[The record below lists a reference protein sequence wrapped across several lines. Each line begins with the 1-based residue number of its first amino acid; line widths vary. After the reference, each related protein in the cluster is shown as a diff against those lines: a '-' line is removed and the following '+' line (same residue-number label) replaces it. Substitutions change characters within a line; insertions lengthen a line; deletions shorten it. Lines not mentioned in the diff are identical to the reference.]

1 LSERPLGHARD
12 GPAPFGGAAPAL
24 LFAAGAAATGAGIYV
39 IAVSKISPHPVAQSL
54 LTAVVCLTFVGAGAV
69 ALRLQPYA
77 RFGLLLAAVGFAS
90 LISVLHEANEAVPYT
105 IGVLA
110 SNVVFAVLVH
120 AFLAFPG
127 GRLCERRAR
136 LLAAAAYLNV
146 LVLQAIAI
154 LFDPLTRY
162 ESDHPRNLALVDSHA
177 ALATG
182 LEELEAVIA
191 AAIALAV
198 VVVLTRRARAATP
211 AARRQLV
218 PVLIGGTFAL
228 LFFSLGLFLAPVSSR
243 AGLVG
248 FGLGLLAA
256 LALPAAFLATLVQ
269 GRLSRAAV
277 GELLLELRDPDR
289 PPDLEDAMRRALGD
303 PSLRLGRL
311 RPEQGYVDSAGT
323 PLVLPAPGDVQ
334 VVTPILHQGE
344 TIGVLVHDR
353 SLKLRRELLD
363 AVSAAA
369 GFALANERALHD
381 VQLAEQRSRALL
393 DAIPDGMLRLT
404 RDGTA
409 LDIRP
414 DAHTALLGPPEEMIG
429 RNIRDLLPSE
439 IADLVIPCIER
450 TLGSSSL
457 NTIEYELS
465 IGGVSRWKEARMVPS
480 GDGEVVAM
488 SRDITEQRQAE
499 SEQKRLAAEQASLRR
514 VATLVAGNAAPEQ
527 VFQTVTEEVC
537 RLLGLR
543 TAVLHR
549 FESAGTS
556 AIVGKFGEPTGR
568 FELGNVVDLE
578 GGAALEVLRTGAPA
592 RSDYAELVGTGAL
605 ELRGLGF
612 RGSVGV
618 PITVAGVTWGALVV
632 ALREEEILPLETER
646 RLQAF
651 AELVG
656 LAVGSAD
663 ARDALAASRLR
674 IIEASDTER
683 RRLERN
689 LHDGAQ
695 QRLVALM
702 VGLRLAQAE
711 LKTRP
716 AEAGALLESLTEE
729 LTEALTEL
737 REIAQGIHPAV
748 LTERGLGAALDVL
761 GARTP
766 LPVSLD
772 VRLPE
777 RLPEPVETAAY
788 YAASE
793 ALANVVKHSHATRAS
808 VRVERFDG
816 LVRVEVSD
824 DGVGGADPER
834 GSGLRGL
841 RDRVDTLDGI
851 LRVESP
857 PGQGTHVRVELP
869 VRSESRVRVEVER

>member
-1 LSERPLGHARD
+1 MTALSHARD
-12 GPAPFGGAAPAL
+12 WPAAGNWAEPAL
-24 LFAAGAAATGAGIYV
+24 LFAAGVAATGGAVYV
-39 IAVSKISPHPVAQSL
+39 IAVSNISPHPIAQSL
-54 LTAVVCLTFVGAGAV
+54 VTTVVCLTFVGTGAL

-90 LISVLHEANEAVPYT
+90 LISVLHEANGPTAYT
-105 IGVLA
+105 IGLLA

-120 AFLAFPG
+120 AFLAFPS
-127 GRLCERRAR
+127 GRLGSRSAR
-136 LLAAAAYLNV
+136 LLAAAAYLDV
-146 LVLQAIAI
+146 LALQAVAV

-162 ESDHPRNLALVDSHA
+162 HSDHPRNLALVDSHA

-182 LEELEAVIA
+182 LEELEAAIA

-228 LFFSLGLFLAPVSSR
+228 LFFALGLFLAPLSSH

-289 PPDLEDAMRRALGD
+289 PPDLEDALRRALGD

-311 RPEQGYVDSAGT
+311 RSDEGYVDQAGA
-323 PLVLPAPGDVQ
+323 PLVLPPPGDVQ
-334 VVTPILHQGE
+334 VATPILHQGDA
-344 TIGVLVHDR
+344 IGVLVHDR

-369 GFALANERALHD
+369 SFALANERALHD
-381 VQLAEQRSRALL
+381 AQLAEQRSRALL
-393 DAIPDGMLRLT
+393 DAIPDGMLRIT
-404 RDGTA
+404 RDGMA

-414 DAHTALLGPPEEMIG
+414 DTHSALLGPPEELVG
-429 RNIRDLLPSE
+429 HSVHDLLPSE
-439 IADLVIPCIER
+439 LATRVLDCVRR
-450 TLGSSSL
+450 TLDSGTL
-457 NTIEYELS
+457 NTIEYELT
-465 IGGVSRWKEARMVPS
+465 IDGVARWKEARMVPS
-480 GDGEVVAM
+480 GQGEVVAM
-488 SRDITEQRQAE
+488 SRDFTEQRRAE
-499 SEQKRLAAEQASLRR
+499 AEQQRLGAEQASLRR

-549 FESAGTS
+549 FEDAQTS
-556 AIVGKFGEPTGR
+556 TIVGKFGEPTGR
-568 FELGNVVDLE
+568 FELGNVVQLE
-578 GGAALEVLRTGAPA
+578 TGAALEVLRTGAPA
-592 RSDYAELVGTGAL
+592 RSDYTDLVGTGAV
-605 ELRGLGF
+605 ELRALGF

-632 ALREEEILPLETER
+632 VLREEEVLPLETER

-656 LAVGSAD
+656 LAVASAD
-663 ARDALAASRLR
+663 ARDELAASRLR

-702 VGLRLAQAE
+702 VGLRLVQAE
-711 LKTRP
+711 LKSSP
-716 AEAGALLESLTEE
+716 DEAGRLLAALTEE
-729 LTEALTEL
+729 LSAALTEL
-737 REIAQGIHPAV
+737 RELAQGIHPAV
-748 LTERGLGAALDVL
+748 LTERGLGAALEVL
-761 GARTP
+761 GSRTP
-766 LPVSLD
+766 LPVALD
-772 VRLPE
+772 VRLPD

-788 YAASE
+788 YAVSE
-793 ALANVVKHSHATRAS
+793 ALANVVKHSHASRAS
-808 VRVERFDG
+808 VRVERPDG
-816 LVRVEVSD
+816 LVTVEISD
-824 DGVGGADPER
+824 DGVGGADADR

-851 LRVESP
+851 LWLESP
-857 PGQGTHVRVELP
+857 PGRGTLIRVELP
-869 VRSESRVRVEVER
+869 VRSESLTAVELER